1 MATGV
6 IQEFPATREQYD
18 AVQSKMDATN
28 NPPQGLILHTAAEI
42 ADGMRV
48 VDFWES
54 AADWESFREQRLGPA
69 IAEVAGGNAPTPKI
83 EVFEVFDVVKP

>member
-6 IQEFPATREQYD
+6 IQEFPASREQYD
-18 AVQSKMDATN
+18 AVQAKLDAEN
-28 NPPQGLILHTAAEI
+28 NPPQGLILHTGAEI
-42 ADGMRV
+42 AGGMRV

-54 AADWESFREQRLGPA
+54 AADWENFRQQRLGPA
-69 IAEVAGGNAPTPKI
+69 IVEVAGEGAPTPKI